1 MDIFDSKTRVLL
13 FIAVCYL
20 KTVYFQF
27 GLADRSMWR
36 FEVEVLDGDR
46 QTAGSGNG
54 VGRRDNQTQTTKW
67 RHGESRWRGMANKSL
82 SELGKGTFMYRHTQ
96 VRRRRIIVTWI
107 ETAEPGITLATGE
120 PLQRC
125 WVVSNLLEAKPHN
138 NVPKY
143 ARR

>member
-1 MDIFDSKTRVLL
+1 MKTRVLQLFLDIFDSKTRVLL

-54 VGRRDNQTQTTKW
+54 VGRRDNQTQTTRKLI
-67 RHGESRWRGMANKSL
+67 G
-82 SELGKGTFMYRHTQ
+82 
-96 VRRRRIIVTWI
+96 
-107 ETAEPGITLATGE
+107 
-120 PLQRC
+120 
-125 WVVSNLLEAKPHN
+125 
-138 NVPKY
+138 
-143 ARR
+143 